1 MPTRTI
7 PLTELVMLF
16 RQMTGRTW
24 RDGRLCGELCVPD
37 QATADFLRELLDE
50 GQADHYPCEVVEG
63 DPDNVRVGD
72 LFHLCF
78 GRVRTAIGL
87 IAPDV
92 DTLLRNTQVASGT
105 ETTHWYVVDRDEASW
120 EADKEIPRR
129 LQVVHQ
135 FVKALEGTA
144 SIFDARNARIVFLR
158 DGRLDVPIQFDGG
171 VLLACDEKIAQEMI
185 TQLKLE
191 DGHTDQRHEIC
202 ATAICEMLS
211 GQPKE
216 QRFAALLRGMA
227 EFRQRFVDGY
237 KLFAASFSFEK
248 VRDQAESIRIEYL
261 GKIHKTFSDIQGQL
275 LGIPISTIVVA
286 TQFKDVET
294 LTGPSRTGQM
304 WINVAVIAGAF
315 IFCIFLTLAA
325 LNQKHTLDVLEEEID
340 RHKKAL
346 EEDHADIKARLDSI
360 FVKLT
365 NRATLHRIGLWIVFI
380 VCWVSFF
387 FGLSVFWVLTRGAF

>member
-7 PLTELVMLF
+7 PLTELVTLF
-16 RQMTGRTW
+16 RQMTDRTW
-24 RDGRLCGELCVPD
+24 RDGRLCGDMRVPD

-50 GQADHYPCEVVEG
+50 EQADHYPCEVVEG
-63 DPDNVRVGD
+63 DPDDVKVGD

-87 IAPDV
+87 IVPNV
-92 DTLLRNTQVASGT
+92 DALLRNTQVASGT
-105 ETTHWYVVDRDEASW
+105 ETIHWYVVDRDEASW

-129 LQVVHQ
+129 LQVVQ
-135 FVKALEGTA
+135 QLVKALEGTA
-144 SIFDARNARIVFLR
+144 SIFDVRNARIVFLR
-158 DGRLDVPIQFDGG
+158 DGRLDVPIQFDDGT
-171 VLLACDEKIAQEMI
+171 LLACDENIAQDMI
-185 TQLKLE
+185 AQLKLE

-216 QRFAALLRGMA
+216 QRFAVLLRGMA
-227 EFRQRFVDGY
+227 EFRQRFIDGY

-248 VRDQAESIRIEYL
+248 IRDQAESIRIEYL

-294 LTGPSRTGQM
+294 LVGPARTGQM
-304 WINVAVIAGAF
+304 WINVAVIVGAL

-325 LNQKHTLDVLEEEID
+325 VNQKHTLDVLEEEIE
-340 RHKKAL
+340 RHKRAL
-346 EEDHADIKARLDSI
+346 ENDHADIKTRLNSI
-360 FVKLT
+360 FSTLT
-365 NRATLHRIGLWIVFI
+365 DRAAIHRFGLWVVII
-380 VCWVSFF
+380 VCWAAFF
-387 FGLSVFWVLTRGAF
+387 FGLSIFWMLTRGAL